1 MGKFI
6 TNVELAQLA
15 KVYSIELAA
24 LKAVIEVESRGDGF
38 YDDGLPVV
46 LFEGHQFHKFT
57 RGKFDKSHPELSYP
71 TWTTKWYKYNQPDR
85 VDEAAELDF
94 KAAILSTS
102 WGCMQVMGFNYK
114 LVGFE
119 TPETFAQAM
128 FISEYNQIKA
138 GLDYIVNA
146 GLLPEIRNKAWRA
159 FARGYNGKEYE
170 KNNYHVKLQTAYNK
184 YNHANLG

>member
-6 TNVELAQLA
+6 TNQQLTELANS
-15 KVYSIELAA
+15 YGIELAA

-38 YDDGLPVV
+38 YSTGEPVV

-57 RGKFDKSHPELSYP
+57 RGKFSKTHPELSYP
-71 TWTTKWYKYNQPDR
+71 DWTSKWYKYNQPDR

-114 LVGFE
+114 LVGYE
-119 TPETFAQAM
+119 TPEDFVKAM
-128 FISEYNQIKA
+128 FLSEYNQIKA
-138 GLDYIVNA
+138 GLEYIKNA
-146 GLLPEIRNKAWRA
+146 DLLDEIKFKAWRA
-159 FARGYNGKEYE
+159 FARGYNGKGYA
-170 KNNYHVKLQTAYNK
+170 KNNYHVKLQTAYTK
-184 YNHANLG
+184 YNK